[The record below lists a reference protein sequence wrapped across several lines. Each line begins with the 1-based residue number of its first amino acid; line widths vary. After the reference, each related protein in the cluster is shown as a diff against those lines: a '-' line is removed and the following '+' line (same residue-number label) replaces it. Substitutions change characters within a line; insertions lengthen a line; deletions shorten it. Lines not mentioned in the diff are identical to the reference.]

1 MLSYPFF
8 CVCWCEG
15 AAKKETSGMEIG
27 SSEEGWCGPQ
37 HNPRQC
43 EVGTKECVQVHMRVH
58 ACEFEYVHV

>member
-1 MLSYPFF
+1 
-8 CVCWCEG
+8 
-15 AAKKETSGMEIG
+15 MEIG